1 MSSEGLLLESSVI
14 AIVGRRG
21 HGKSALLS
29 EIGGID
35 KAEGKKIISNYELT
49 YADEILTFEEIILL
63 PDILQNCT
71 LLLDEFQVGAG
82 ARSALKKSNQTI
94 NKFITQLRKRNII
107 LYFATQNFKF
117 MDIDIRT
124 QTDYIITTEKVN
136 VQDKDDY
143 NFILTVIDRHDVTEG
158 AFGSVINILEWDA
171 TELFEK
177 NVYDTNEIISFGK
190 E

>member
-1 MSSEGLLLESSVI
+1 MNSEGLLLESSVI

-29 EIGGID
+29 EVGVID
-35 KAEGKKIISNYELT
+35 KEQGKKVISNYELSL
-49 YADEILTFEEIILL
+49 ADEILTFEEIIEL
-63 PDILQNCT
+63 PDVLENCT

-107 LYFATQNFKF
+107 LYFTTQNFKF
-117 MDIDIRT
+117 MDIDVRS
-124 QTDYIITTEKVN
+124 QTDYIITTEKV
-136 VQDKDDY
+136 DFKDESDS
-143 NFILTVIDRHDVTEG
+143 NFIITVIDRHDVTDSS
-158 AFGSVINILEWDA
+158 FGSVINILDWDA
-171 TELFEK
+171 SELFEK